1 MRQVFLNVLRN
12 ACEAVEDGGTDQ
24 PLGLPG
30 GQRRRAAKIR
40 VRISDNG
47 CGIPEK
53 DWENIFEPF
62 FTTKPSGFGLGLANA
77 RKIVEQHKG
86 VDPGREKER
95 AGNGLRNP
103 HSVRGGDMKSILII
117 DDDPL
122 IRKTL
127 SSHLAKQGFEVQAAE
142 DGEVR
147 PPRTIEEMGPTSSS
161 WTSAFPTWTG
171 WRSCGRSG
179 RRTSRASVLIMTAF
193 DDMKTTVEAIKLGA
207 FEYLVK
213 PLDYIALD
221 LTVEKAFQVK
231 ALEEKVSYLV
241 EEKQKEYTI
250 DNIIGRSPRMR
261 EVFKLIGSV
270 ANTRTNVLIQGESG
284 TGKELV
290 AKAIHYNS
298 PHRDE
303 PFIVIN
309 CSAISDTLL
318 ESELFGHVKGAFTD
332 AVCETKGKFEIAG
345 KGTLFLD
352 EIGDVSPNLQSK
364 LLRVIETRDFMKVG
378 GEKVLKTEARIIAA
392 TNQNLR
398 ALIENGRF
406 REDLYYRLKVVEIH
420 LPSLR
425 ERREDIPELV
435 GYLLEK
441 INRELRKNVR
451 KVPPEVMKHF
461 SGLPWKGNV
470 RELENALTRAVILAK
485 GDVIL
490 EENLPLDLRGKK
502 AVSPG
507 SRAARGSRERNISST
522 S

>member
-1 MRQVFLNVLRN
+1 
-12 ACEAVEDGGTDQ
+12 
-24 PLGLPG
+24 
-30 GQRRRAAKIR
+30 
-40 VRISDNG
+40 
-47 CGIPEK
+47 
-53 DWENIFEPF
+53 
-62 FTTKPSGFGLGLANA
+62 
-77 RKIVEQHKG
+77 
-86 VDPGREKER
+86 
-95 AGNGLRNP
+95 
-103 HSVRGGDMKSILII
+103 MKSILII
-117 DDDPL
+117 DDDSL

-127 SSHLAKQGFEVQAAE
+127 SSHLSKQGFEVQTAE
-142 DGEVR
+142 DGESGLKKYA
-147 PPRTIEEMGPTSSS
+147 EMGPDLVILDIRLPDTDGLDVLRQMKDQ
-161 WTSAFPTWTG
+161 AN
-171 WRSCGRSG
+171 
-179 RRTSRASVLIMTAF
+179 RASVLIMTAY

-213 PLDYIALD
+213 PLDYMALD

-231 ALEEKVSYLV
+231 ALEEKVSYLI

-250 DNIIGRSPRMR
+250 DNIVGHSPQMR

-270 ANTRTNVLIQGESG
+270 ANTRTNILIQGESG

-298 PHRDE
+298 PYRDE

-345 KGTLFLD
+345 KGALFLD
-352 EIGDVSPNLQSK
+352 EIGDISPNLQSK

-378 GEKVLKTEARIIAA
+378 GEKILKTEARIIAA

-398 ALIENGRF
+398 TLIENGKF
-406 REDLYYRLKVVEIH
+406 REDLYYRFKVVEIR

-425 ERREDIPELV
+425 ERKEDIPELV

-441 INRELRKNVR
+441 INRDLRKNVR
-451 KVPPEVMKHF
+451 KVPPDVMKALTEL
-461 SGLPWKGNV
+461 SWKGNV

-490 EENLPLDLRGKK
+490 MENLPLEAEERKLF
-502 AVSPG
+502 
-507 SRAARGSRERNISST
+507 SRELVSLDEIEKEYIQYVLATVKGSKTRASQVLKISRPT
-522 S
+522 LDKKIKDYNLEI